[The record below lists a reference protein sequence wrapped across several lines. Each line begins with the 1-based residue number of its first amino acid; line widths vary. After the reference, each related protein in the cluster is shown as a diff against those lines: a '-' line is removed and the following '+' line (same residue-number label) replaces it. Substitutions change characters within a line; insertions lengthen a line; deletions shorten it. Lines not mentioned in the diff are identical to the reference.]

1 MRDEPAPRDPW
12 TAGREEPA
20 FLQVAS
26 QWLTAFLLALTLAAF
41 FFVATAF
48 QVTSEGTAHRIL
60 RRGVATTT
68 DIDAVLPRLET
79 ELHAAAQTGEGDTVR
94 LPNFPLPVDIPRDQ
108 AQTLAGEQLR
118 IVILD
123 QSAERIYEDGMSV
136 WAAGDAEG
144 RQDIERVSTAGGL
157 HRAFGLATQKW
168 NTIFLVSA
176 IFFGFVSAALI
187 ALLWVTLN
195 SYIRLLA
202 FGAAIVT
209 ASVIS
214 LAAAVAVR
222 FALRTAETEA
232 DPFEQQLTDLGVDTV
247 WLFIRNYL
255 ILSMLGFAALGV
267 SAFFLWW
274 QARTSER
281 PTVRPIDTA
290 I

>member
-1 MRDEPAPRDPW
+1 MRDEP
-12 TAGREEPA
+12 T
-20 FLQVAS
+20 FLEVAS
-26 QWLTAFLLALTLAAF
+26 QWLTVVLLALTLVAF
-41 FFVATAF
+41 FFFVTAF

-60 RRGVATTT
+60 RRGVAITT

-79 ELHAAAQTGEGDTVR
+79 ELHAAAQTGEGDMVR
-94 LPNFPLPVDIPRDQ
+94 LPNFPVPVDIPRDQ
-108 AQTLAGEQLR
+108 ARTLAGEDLR

-123 QSAERIYEDGMSV
+123 QSAELIYDDGMSV
-136 WAAGDAEG
+136 WAETDPDA
-144 RQDIERVSTAGGL
+144 RQDIERISTAGSL

-168 NTIFLVSA
+168 NTIYLVAA
-176 IFFGFVSAALI
+176 IFFGFLSVALI
-187 ALLWVTLN
+187 GLLWVTLK

-202 FGAAIVT
+202 LGAATVT

-214 LAAAVAVR
+214 LAGAVAVR

-232 DPFEQQLTDLGVDTV
+232 DPFEQQLIDLGVDTV

-274 QARTSER
+274 QARTAEQPSI
-281 PTVRPIDTA
+281 RPIDTA
-290 I
+290 A

>member
-1 MRDEPAPRDPW
+1 MRGEPTYLR
-12 TAGREEPA
+12 
-20 FLQVAS
+20 VAS
-26 QWLTAFLLALTLAAF
+26 QWLTAVLLAFTLVAF
-41 FFVATAF
+41 FFLATAC

-60 RRGVATTT
+60 RRGVAITT

-94 LPNFPLPVDIPRDQ
+94 LPNFPVPVDIPRDQ
-108 AQTLAGEQLR
+108 ARTLAGEDLR

-136 WAAGDAEG
+136 WAESDPDA
-144 RQDIERVSTAGGL
+144 RQDIERISTAGGL

-168 NTIFLVSA
+168 NTIYLVAA
-176 IFFGFVSAALI
+176 IFFGFLSVALI
-187 ALLWVTLN
+187 GLLWVTLT

-202 FGAAIVT
+202 LGAATVT

-214 LAAAVAVR
+214 LAGAVAVR

-232 DPFEQQLTDLGVDTV
+232 DAFEQQLIDLGVDTV

-274 QARTSER
+274 QARTAEQPSIQ
-281 PTVRPIDTA
+281 PIDTA
-290 I
+290 V